1 MTSAVLWHDLPA
13 EPRPSL
19 DDDCTADVCVIGLG
33 GSGLA
38 AAREARALGAR
49 VVALEATGV
58 AGGAAG
64 RNGGLLLG
72 GLAEFHHD
80 ACERWGADAA
90 TALYRHTLDELGRMR
105 ADAPDATWWRGSLR
119 IADDDAEVDDC
130 ARQQARMA
138 LDGLR
143 VEWYE
148 GPEGRGL
155 LFPED
160 GACHP
165 VRRARLL
172 AQRAAQEGVVLYERT
187 PVTAIAD
194 GEVHTDGGAVVY
206 APLVLVCTDG
216 GLGDLVPEVARRA
229 RPVRLQMLATAAAAD
244 VALVRPV
251 YARYGYDYWQQLPDG
266 RVVLGGGRDQFRAA
280 EFTRD
285 DTPSAEVQAFL
296 ESRLRAAVGT
306 SATITHR
313 WAATVSFTDDA
324 LPIVE
329 PVREG
334 VWAVGAYNGTGN
346 VVGALCAR
354 GAARRALGHADEWLD
369 LLDALRQPA
378 FRP

>member
-1 MTSAVLWHDLPA
+1 MTATVLWHDLPGD
-13 EPRPSL
+13 PRSAL
-19 DDDCTADVCVIGLG
+19 ADDIVADVCVIGLG

-38 AAREARALGAR
+38 AAREARALGAK
-49 VVALEATGV
+49 VVALEATTI

-80 ACERWGADAA
+80 ACERWGAEAA
-90 TALYRHTLDELGRMR
+90 TALYRHTLEELARMR
-105 ADAPDATWWRGSLR
+105 DDAPDATWWRGSLR
-119 IADDDAEVDDC
+119 IAEDEAEVDDC
-130 ARQQARMA
+130 AQQQARMA

-172 AQRAAQEGVVLYERT
+172 AQRAEQDGVLLFERS

-194 GEVHTDGGAVVY
+194 GEVHTDSGAVVY
-206 APLVLVCTDG
+206 APIVLVCADG
-216 GLGDLVPEVARRA
+216 ALGDLVPEVARRA
-229 RPVRLQMLATAAAAD
+229 KPVRLQMLATAAAAD
-244 VALVRPV
+244 VSLTRPV

-266 RVVLGGGRDQFRAA
+266 RVVLGGGRDQFRES
-280 EFTRD
+280 EFTRND
-285 DTPSAEVQAFL
+285 EPSAPVQAFM
-296 ESRLRAAVGT
+296 ESRLRDAVGT
-306 SATITHR
+306 HAPITHR

-329 PVREG
+329 CVRDG

-354 GAARRALGHADEWLD
+354 GAARRALGHPDPWLD
-369 LLDALRQPA
+369 LLDSLRNS
-378 FRP
+378 